1 MTIEQQIIDL
11 IRRYESQK
19 SNDNPSDVYS
29 AGFYDGRDQE
39 RQSVIEDLKEI
50 VGIE

>member
-1 MTIEQQIIDL
+1 MTIEQQIIAL
-11 IRRYESQK
+11 IRKYESQK
-19 SNDNPSDVYS
+19 SNDNPPDDYG

-39 RQSVIEDLKEI
+39 RQSVIEDLKQI